1 MSDIYG
7 EDILCRIS
15 LVRIFCDEVDSPAE
29 GGPHMVFVSTDEGV
43 RYSDGSL
50 LETTASQ
57 ADKVT
62 MMIMIMIII
71 MMMMTM
77 MTMMTMMIMVM
88 MKTIGIFEYFS
99 Q

>member
-1 MSDIYG
+1 MRDIFG
-7 EDILCRIS
+7 ENILCQIS

-62 MMIMIMIII
+62 MMIM
-71 MMMMTM
+71 
-77 MTMMTMMIMVM
+77 V
-88 MKTIGIFEYFS
+88 KTIGMGWRLTSSIFHNDLFRRP
-99 Q
+99 

>member
-1 MSDIYG
+1 M
-7 EDILCRIS
+7 
-15 LVRIFCDEVDSPAE
+15 RIFCDEVDSPAE

-62 MMIMIMIII
+62 MMIM
-71 MMMMTM
+71 
-77 MTMMTMMIMVM
+77 V
-88 MKTIGIFEYFS
+88 KTIGMGWMMTSSIFHNDLFRRP
-99 Q
+99 

>member
-1 MSDIYG
+1 MPDIYG

-57 ADKVT
+57 ADKV
-62 MMIMIMIII
+62 M
-71 MMMMTM
+71 
-77 MTMMTMMIMVM
+77 MMIMVM
-88 MKTIGIFEYFS
+88 VKTIGKGWMMTSSIFHNDLFRRP
-99 Q
+99 

>member
-1 MSDIYG
+1 MPDIYG

-62 MMIMIMIII
+62 MMIM
-71 MMMMTM
+71 
-77 MTMMTMMIMVM
+77 V
-88 MKTIGIFEYFS
+88 KTIGMGWMMTSSIFHNDLFRRP
-99 Q
+99 

>member
-1 MSDIYG
+1 MPDIYG

-62 MMIMIMIII
+62 MMIM
-71 MMMMTM
+71 
-77 MTMMTMMIMVM
+77 
-88 MKTIGIFEYFS
+88 MKTIGMGWMRTSSIFHNDLFRRP
-99 Q
+99 

>member
-1 MSDIYG
+1 MPDIYG

-62 MMIMIMIII
+62 MMIM
-71 MMMMTM
+71 
-77 MTMMTMMIMVM
+77 VM
-88 MKTIGIFEYFS
+88 MKTIGKGWMTSSIFHNDLFRRP
-99 Q
+99 

>member
-1 MSDIYG
+1 M
-7 EDILCRIS
+7 
-15 LVRIFCDEVDSPAE
+15 RIFCDEVDSPAE

-62 MMIMIMIII
+62 MMIM
-71 MMMMTM
+71 
-77 MTMMTMMIMVM
+77 V
-88 MKTIGIFEYFS
+88 KTIGMGWMRTSSIFHNDLFRRP
-99 Q
+99 

>member
-1 MSDIYG
+1 M
-7 EDILCRIS
+7 
-15 LVRIFCDEVDSPAE
+15 RIFCDEVDSPAE

-62 MMIMIMIII
+62 MMIMINWD
-71 MMMMTM
+71 
-77 MTMMTMMIMVM
+77 
-88 MKTIGIFEYFS
+88 GLDEDFEYFS